1 MLYSGTHMATV
12 DMIRLTCAEIPM
24 EMREFQKRIFLH
36 LTHNPVYLLCS
47 QMRRRRWNGHDP
59 VSAGQPSKASYS
71 SCQSHRNAAGRVLRL
86 ASAHHS
92 VHREWVHLRRR
103 LHQRGAR
110 LSPHAVQSRR
120 LSSAVHQPRRQLLP
134 LLPHR
139 AQVPPRT
146 GRHVDRLSTSRC
158 RALRPPAVFSETN
171 TDHRHWESHDRHCPT
186 RWLRAVSK
194 TERNSAENE
203 QEVKLSLG

>member
-1 MLYSGTHMATV
+1 MRISKTIFFCIWTH
-12 DMIRLTCAEIPM
+12 
-24 EMREFQKRIFLH
+24 
-36 LTHNPVYLLCS
+36 PVYLLCS

-59 VSAGQPSKASYS
+59 ISAGQPSKARYS
-71 SCQSHRNAAGRVLRL
+71 GGHGSCQSYRNAAGRVVCL
-86 ASAHHS
+86 ASAHDS
-92 VHREWVHLRRR
+92 VHREWVHLHRR

-110 LSPHAVQSRR
+110 LSPHAVQGRR

-171 TDHRHWESHDRHCPT
+171 TDHRHWKSHDRHCPT
-186 RWLRAVSK
+186 RRLRVVSK

-203 QEVKLSLG
+203 QEAKLSLG